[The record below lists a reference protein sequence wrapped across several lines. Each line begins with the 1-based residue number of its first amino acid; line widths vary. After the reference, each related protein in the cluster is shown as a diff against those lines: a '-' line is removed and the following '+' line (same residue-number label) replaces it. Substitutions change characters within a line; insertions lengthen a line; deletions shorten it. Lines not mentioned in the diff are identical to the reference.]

1 MPPTFRQAVFTA
13 LKSLLNERMHTAHA
27 AMQAAQASANEEGK
41 SSAGDKYETARA
53 MGQLDRDMHAR
64 QYETARQERQLLD
77 RLAEAPPADRVSAD
91 RVVPGSLVRTS
102 VGWFAVAVSAGKLVV
117 DGQELIAVSAQSP
130 VGAVL
135 LGKRVGERFLFQKK
149 DTAILEI
156 A

>member
-1 MPPTFRQAVFTA
+1 MSDFRKQVFNA
-13 LKSLLNERMHTAHA
+13 LKTYINERMRTAHA
-27 AMQAAQASANEEGK
+27 AMEAAQASANEEGK

-77 RLAEAPPADRVSAD
+77 RLADAPPAD

-102 VGWFAVAVSAGKLVV
+102 AGWFVVTVSAGKLAV

-135 LGKRVGERFLFQKK
+135 LGKRVGETFVFSKK
-149 DTAILEI
+149 SAAVLEI
-156 A
+156 G

>member
-1 MPPTFRQAVFTA
+1 MPPNFRPAVFAA
-13 LKSLLNERMHTAHA
+13 LKTLLDERMHTAHA

-77 RLAEAPPADRVSAD
+77 RLADVPPAD

-102 VGWFAVAVSAGKLVV
+102 AGWFVLAVSAGRLAV
-117 DGQELIAVSAQSP
+117 DGQEVIAVSAQSP
-130 VGAVL
+130 VGAAL
-135 LGKRVGERFLFQKK
+135 LGKRVGEGFVFLKK
-149 DTAILEI
+149 NAEVLQIG
-156 A
+156 

>member
-1 MPPTFRQAVFTA
+1 MLPTLRPAVFAA
-13 LKSLLNERMHTAHA
+13 LKTLLDERMHTAHA

-77 RLAEAPPADRVSAD
+77 RLADTPSAD

-102 VGWFAVAVSAGKLVV
+102 AGWFVLAVSAGKLAV
-117 DGQELIAVSAQSP
+117 DGQEIIAVSAQSP
-130 VGAVL
+130 VGAAL
-135 LGKRVGERFLFQKK
+135 LGKRVGEGFVFMKK
-149 DTAILEI
+149 SAEVLEI

>member
-1 MPPTFRQAVFTA
+1 MPPTFRQAVFAT
-13 LKSLLNERMHTAHA
+13 LKSLLDERMQTAHA
-27 AMQAAQASANEEGK
+27 AMQVAQQAANEEGK

-77 RLAEAPPADRVSAD
+77 RLADAPPAD

-102 VGWFAVAVSAGKLVV
+102 AGRFAVAVSAGKLVV